1 MPLPSHEQA
10 IQNPDR
16 RKAGSLT
23 SMPSIN
29 TFVLKA
35 SWPRTR
41 IPLTAPI
48 PPVCVVEI
56 PTCDRS
62 NWGNVADPNAE
73 MSSRSITFTE
83 TASDSIAVST
93 RSATTTVSSI
103 WAASAMWEVT
113 VIDPRIRRAS
123 QSDFCRN
130 RLRLASLIQFL
141 RCDATF
147 H

>member
-1 MPLPSHEQA
+1 MRSSEPARMCSILGA
-10 IQNPDR
+10 ICGEE
-16 RKAGSLT
+16 GSLT

-113 VIDPRIRRAS
+113 VIDAARVDDS
-123 QSDFCRN
+123 LSLFM
-130 RLRLASLIQFL
+130 LAPFL
-141 RCDATF
+141 QEQ
-147 H
+147 